1 MAKYT
6 IKNSK
11 MKKKKAS
18 SGNSDEVSY
27 TQKETVE
34 EYLARGGKI
43 TICPP
48 YRDPN
53 RLPGDPPRP
62 LFDPKGMY
70 DLY

>member
-6 IKNSK
+6 INSNK
-11 MKKKKAS
+11 MKKKKKRKKSEDA
-18 SGNSDEVSY
+18 SY
-27 TQKETVE
+27 TKETVE

-43 TICPP
+43 TICPA

-53 RLPGDPPRP
+53 RSPGDPPRP

-70 DLY
+70 DVV